1 MINRVINL
9 FPLWAIMLS
18 GIAYFNA
25 DNFVSLKSIIVP
37 LLATVM
43 FSMGMTLTWGDFKEV
58 IKRPLIIAIAV
69 GV

>member
-25 DNFVSLKSIIVP
+25 DIFVSLKSIIVP